1 MGSGVSTV
9 TDEAGKISIE
19 KVGEEKLINEL
30 KDVYQKNPEQ
40 MQRLWEQITS
50 GSVPGVETDKSSA
63 NAAMA
68 ENSVAQS
75 KATTKKEEA
84 STEVKAI
91 ATTADEQSPTPTQ
104 SSTSILMNQSRVDI
118 KIKDALTNEA
128 TEALA
133 KLPDEVSTALKS
145 QLETL
150 IRDSKQS
157 IVLNTSDGSCNIQ
170 YEDDGKIACS
180 TILYGVH
187 QGIFNA
193 LNELRKD
200 PKGYAEKYL
209 SPRLSNFEGNVF
221 KRGDGVNQMTH
232 EGAAAVQEAISVLS
246 ETPPITLFEKVPPGM
261 SLAALDHVNDTGPK
275 GLTGHDGSD
284 GSKLSDRLDRYGSPK
299 VTWGENIDY
308 GNKDPFAIVSALL
321 VDDGVP
327 NRGHRSNLLNPEFV
341 CVGIAVGPHKQ
352 YSDMCVMDY
361 AGGWGVKKN
370 ILKEEV
376 TEKFTGTITDKAF
389 QILGSLPDGLD
400 LKPDIDQALANGSN
414 VELMYKPGEITLKI
428 ISGEGV
434 STRSAKWGVKS
445 GGH

>member
-1 MGSGVSTV
+1 
-9 TDEAGKISIE
+9 
-19 KVGEEKLINEL
+19 
-30 KDVYQKNPEQ
+30 
-40 MQRLWEQITS
+40 
-50 GSVPGVETDKSSA
+50 
-63 NAAMA
+63 
-68 ENSVAQS
+68 
-75 KATTKKEEA
+75 
-84 STEVKAI
+84 
-91 ATTADEQSPTPTQ
+91 
-104 SSTSILMNQSRVDI
+104 MNI
-118 KIKDALTNEA
+118 KIKDELTNEA

-133 KLPDEVSTALKS
+133 KLPDEVSSALKS

-170 YEDDGKIACS
+170 YEDDGKTACS

-209 SPRLSNFEGNVF
+209 SPRLSKFEGKVF

-246 ETPPITLFEKVPPGM
+246 ETPPIPLFEKVPPGM

-376 TEKFTGTITDKAF
+376 TEKITGTITDKAF

-414 VELMYKPGEITLKI
+414 VELMYKPGEITLKV

-434 STRSAKWGVKS
+434 ARGLPNGV
-445 GGH
+445 